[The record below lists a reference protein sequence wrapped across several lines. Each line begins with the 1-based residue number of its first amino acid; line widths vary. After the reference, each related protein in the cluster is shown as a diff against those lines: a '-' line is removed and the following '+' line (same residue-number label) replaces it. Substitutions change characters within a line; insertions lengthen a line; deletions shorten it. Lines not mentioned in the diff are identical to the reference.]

1 MSLPEVI
8 YPLIFRGFSFSVP
21 TRIVFEINAINKIG
35 EEMKSFGASNVL
47 IVTDPTIGKMRAIN
61 RVVNNLGDM
70 NIKFDVFDRAESEPS
85 LASVEELTEVTRKG
99 KFDAIIGIGGGSV
112 MDSAKVA
119 SISISNPGN
128 VKDFIGVE
136 QVKAKGAPLICV
148 PTTSGTGSEVTR
160 FAVIT
165 VQDKKLDVVSQNII
179 PNVAILD
186 PILTVTMPPGITAG
200 TGMDALSH
208 AIESVLSQDATP
220 LTDALALEA
229 IRLIWKHL
237 RTAYN
242 NGRNIEA
249 RSYMSLAATIAGLVF
264 NNAGLVLGHSLS
276 QTFGPIYKVPHGMSC
291 AMTLPYVMEYYL
303 PVIPEKLALIA
314 SKMDENLIGLPPR
327 KLALEAIYSVKN
339 LAEDLDVPP
348 SLKEVGVPK
357 DDLPRLTEICIKDW
371 PRPNS
376 PRIITKK
383 SVLKTFERMWK
394 GQTVE

>member
-339 LAEDLDVPP
+339 LAKDLDVPP

>member
-47 IVTDPTIGKMRAIN
+47 IVTDPMIGKMRAIN
-61 RVVNNLGDM
+61 RVVNKLRDM
-70 NIKFDVFDRAESEPS
+70 NLKFDVFDRAESEPS

>member
-8 YPLIFRGFSFSVP
+8 YPLVFRRFSFSAP

-35 EEMKSFGASNVL
+35 KEVKLFGVSNVL
-47 IVTDPTIGKMRAIN
+47 IVTDPAIGKMEAVN
-61 RVVNNLGDM
+61 RVMNNLRDM

-85 LASVEELTEVTRKG
+85 LASVEELTEVARKG

-119 SISISNPGN
+119 SIGISNPGN
-128 VKDFIGVE
+128 VRDFIGVE
-136 QVKAKGAPLICV
+136 RVKAKGAPLICV
-148 PTTSGTGSEVTR
+148 PTTSGTGSEVSR

-165 VQDKKLDVVSQNII
+165 VQDRKLVVTSRNII
-179 PNVAILD
+179 PNAALLD
-186 PILTVTMPPGITAG
+186 PMLTVTMPPRVTAG
-200 TGMDALSH
+200 SGMDALSH
-208 AIESVLSQDATP
+208 AIESVLSLGATP

-229 IRLIWKHL
+229 IRLISKYL

-249 RSYMSLAATIAGLVF
+249 RSYMSLAATISGLAF
-264 NNAGLVLGHSLS
+264 NNAGLVLGHSVS

-291 AMTLPYVMEYYL
+291 AMALPYIMEYYL
-303 PVIPEKLALIA
+303 PAVPDKLALIA
-314 SKMDENLIGLPPR
+314 RKMDENLRGLPPR
-327 KLALEAIYSVKN
+327 KLALEAIYSVRN
-339 LAEDLDVPP
+339 LAKDLGVPL

-357 DDLPRLTEICIKDW
+357 EDLSRLTEICVKNW

-376 PRIITKK
+376 PRTITKK

-394 GQTVE
+394 GPAAE

>member
-47 IVTDPTIGKMRAIN
+47 IVTDPIIGKMRAIN
-61 RVVNNLGDM
+61 RVVNKLRDM
-70 NIKFDVFDRAESEPS
+70 NLKFDVFDRAESEPS

-99 KFDAIIGIGGGSV
+99 KFDALIGIGGGSV